1 VLGGALFLPFAP
13 LQNLI
18 DPALRITVIVGLVL
32 YVTILLIGQ
41 LTNRRVLAAYLIVAA
56 TAAELIY
63 FNRMSVAQRNYI
75 KKSALIEGIA
85 ARADVIQ
92 AVADLKRDDNS
103 FFRTTSLFAG
113 ERGVE
118 ADLNEAML
126 LSYYGTSSYSSFN
139 DSNYI
144 RFLAAVEVMPT
155 NRETDTRWAVGLP
168 GNFLLSMFAGE
179 KYALVEDPQPFQRVP
194 QYEVMRS
201 YGNRQ
206 LVRNTLSLPLGL
218 GFTRYLPES
227 EFLRLPPDGKEQV
240 LLAVAVLEP
249 ASLGAVEG
257 LKPVTASELEREFTA
272 SSIPAIVQQ
281 RRAGALYLS
290 SFAQS
295 RLVGDVRLEQDGIL
309 ILQTPFNSGWRAFQD
324 GRPASVVRA
333 DIGLLGVPMKAGEH
347 RVELRYRNP
356 WLLTGGVITA
366 VSALLLTILLWRKP
380 RLAVSLA

>member
-1 VLGGALFLPFAP
+1 
-13 LQNLI
+13 
-18 DPALRITVIVGLVL
+18 
-32 YVTILLIGQ
+32 
-41 LTNRRVLAAYLIVAA
+41 
-56 TAAELIY
+56 
-63 FNRMSVAQRNYI
+63 
-75 KKSALIEGIA
+75 
-85 ARADVIQ
+85 
-92 AVADLKRDDNS
+92 
-103 FFRTTSLFAG
+103 LFAG
-113 ERGVE
+113 ERGAE

-144 RFLAAVEVMPT
+144 RFLAAVDVMPT
-155 NRETDTRWAVGLP
+155 NRETDTRWAVGVP

-206 LVRNTLSLPLGL
+206 LMRNTLSLPLGL

-295 RLVGDVRLEQDGIL
+295 RLVGDVRLEQNGIL

-356 WLLTGGVITA
+356 WLLTGGVSTA
-366 VSALLLTILLWRKP
+366 VSALLLAILLWRKP